1 MHMPTTKKR
10 LNISLSPALEEA
22 VARLAVRDKTPQA
35 TKITEL
41 LQEAIEL
48 EEDQVWDAVAGMRDT
63 RGATFIPHK
72 NAWK

>member
-1 MHMPTTKKR
+1 MSTIKKR

-22 VARLAVRDKTPQA
+22 VARLAVRDNTPQA

-48 EEDQVWDAVAGMRDT
+48 EEDQVWDSIASLRDT
-63 RGATFIPHK
+63 RSAKFVPHK